1 MKESRC
7 WRKEKMAQI
16 RLAGTKEEID
26 RILQSFDKH
35 YEVTY
40 TSKDYGKTNPK
51 YKYSKDVRVYIELK
65 LK

>member
-1 MKESRC
+1 
-7 WRKEKMAQI
+7 MAQI

-40 TSKDYGKTNPK
+40 TSKDYRKTNPK

>member
-7 WRKEKMAQI
+7 WRKEDGANSFS
-16 RLAGTKEEID
+16 RNKEEID

>member
-1 MKESRC
+1 
-7 WRKEKMAQI
+7 MAQI

-35 YEVTY
+35 YKVTY